1 MVDTREGDSMAQ
13 IAPPVTHV
21 PLVSIGLPVYNG
33 EKYVREAIDS
43 LLAQSLTD
51 FELLIS
57 DNASTDDTRRICEA
71 YARRDSRVRYLRQ
84 PENIGAGRN
93 FEFVLDNARGKF
105 FMWAAHDDAW
115 AANWL
120 EVLVSAIRVDDFC
133 VRGALRFVREGQ
145 LVVERL
151 SPDYRA
157 GQHLRFF
164 LAEETT
170 MNARNFYIYGLFHRL
185 KLRAL
190 DRAVLC
196 HHYYPD
202 FLYTFQMLEQ
212 GSLRCVAGTYQC
224 YRLHGDNTGPQMM
237 KAQLGWAR
245 WVYRVHPASYYRSY
259 LAIAP
264 ADKRWKMRALIPV
277 KHLFNQMHLWFRGF
291 RRVILRAEN
300 I

>member
-1 MVDTREGDSMAQ
+1 MADRHGGDARVGTS
-13 IAPPVTHV
+13 PSNGV

-33 EKYVREAIDS
+33 ENYVREAIDS
-43 LLAQSLTD
+43 LLAQTLSD

-57 DNASTDDTRRICEA
+57 DNASTDGTRRICEA
-71 YARRDSRVRYLRQ
+71 YARVDNRVRYLRQ
-84 PENIGAGRN
+84 NENIGAGRN
-93 FEFVLDNARGKF
+93 FEYVLDHARGQY

-120 EVLVSAIRVDDFC
+120 EVLVKAIRADDFC
-133 VRGALRFVREGQ
+133 VRGALRFVRDGQ
-145 LVVERL
+145 MLVERAC
-151 SPDYRA
+151 PDYQT

-185 KLRAL
+185 KLLAL
-190 DRAVLC
+190 DRSVLR

-202 FLYTFQMLEQ
+202 FLFTFQMI
-212 GSLRCVAGTYQC
+212 GMGNLRCLGGTYQC

-245 WVYRVHPASYYRSY
+245 WLYRVHPASYYRTY
-259 LAIAP
+259 VAIAP

-277 KHLFNQMHLWFRGF
+277 KHLFNQMQLWLRGF
-291 RRVILRAEN
+291 RRIVLRAEN